1 MYGMS
6 AATNPARPTPVHR
19 RRHRGRNRRWQW
31 LRPVRIGTRIPGCRS
46 APSVRGSLPR
56 RYPAHCCL
64 EHAGAFRA
72 SDASARRG
80 WAQAPRDTHR
90 HRAGSS
96 ALAPCG
102 ARRAAAR
109 ALPRALPAPS
119 RPMLRLLSTPA
130 WERPSSSAHLQP
142 AWATD
147 RRLLWV
153 ISPVSSVKAPLT
165 LAVGVG
171 KFVGGEDTLG
181 RKGY

>member
-1 MYGMS
+1 M
-6 AATNPARPTPVHR
+6 AVATLDDERIVQRAFVVHHQFEDRFRVDIR
-19 RRHRGRNRRWQW
+19 RTVVWNMRV
-31 LRPVRIGTRIPGCRS
+31 L
-46 APSVRGSLPR
+46 SVRVTRPLG
-56 RYPAHCCL
+56 
-64 EHAGAFRA
+64 
-72 SDASARRG
+72 G

-130 WERPSSSAHLQP
+130 WERPSPSAHLQP

-147 RRLLWV
+147 RRLL
-153 ISPVSSVKAPLT
+153 
-165 LAVGVG
+165 
-171 KFVGGEDTLG
+171 
-181 RKGY
+181 